1 MLADWR
7 FRHGLGRLS
16 KSRVGMLQ
24 PYAAASWPGRSAPVR
39 SARFL
44 ALDFELD
51 GLRSDTHLLQAG
63 WVPFTAD
70 GIDLGGARVFDIH
83 SARRLDD
90 RAVTIHGI
98 GEQRARQGA
107 PLPQVIEA
115 LLADL
120 PGRVIVAHGAAI
132 DRGALQRAVR
142 KLHGAALPVRSLCTL
157 AMERHLAPNIAGG
170 EAYRLGPCRQR
181 RGLPPYAAHDALT
194 DALAAAELFLAQ
206 LAQLPAET
214 QLGRLEGLTLHH

>member
-1 MLADWR
+1 MLGEWR
-7 FRHGLGRLS
+7 FKHGLARLS
-16 KSRVGMLQ
+16 KCEVDVLSI
-24 PYAAASWPGRSAPVR
+24 YAAASWPSRSATVR

-63 WVPFTAD
+63 WIPFTAD
-70 GIDLGGARVFDIH
+70 GIDLGGARVFDIQ

-107 PLPQVIEA
+107 PLSQVIEA
-115 LLADL
+115 LLQAL
-120 PGRVIVAHGAAI
+120 AGRVIVAHGAAI
-132 DRGALQRAVR
+132 EREALQRAVR
-142 KLHGAALPVRSLCTL
+142 KLHGVALPVRSLCTL
-157 AMERHLAPNIAGG
+157 AMERQLAPNLSGS

-181 RGLPPYAAHDALT
+181 RGLPAYAAHDALT
-194 DALAAAELFLAQ
+194 DALAAGELFLAQ
-206 LAQLPAET
+206 LAQHPGDMR
-214 QLGRLEGLTLHH
+214 LGTLEGLTLHH